1 MASPNARYFTKGAR
15 YAERAAWIMT
25 AAGVIVMLAGVAAL
39 PEEVPTH
46 WGIDGRPDAWGPPAT
61 YLLLPGI
68 LAFCNAVMS
77 LVVRRLDPETWSRPD
92 RLREEDKPRWWQ
104 TSVSVATGCEAV
116 LGGWLLVDSLLTVL
130 QLSELMLPSVL
141 ALLAALAAV
150 IAVPLV
156 RWRRYVQGG
165 GSRT

>member
-46 WGIDGRPDAWGPPAT
+46 WGSTAA
-61 YLLLPGI
+61 
-68 LAFCNAVMS
+68 
-77 LVVRRLDPETWSRPD
+77 RRLGVSRDLPAASGHTGVLQRGHEPCRAPPRSRNVEPSRSSARGRTSLGGGRRAC
-92 RLREEDKPRWWQ
+92 RLRQ
-104 TSVSVATGCEAV
+104 GCEAV

>member
-1 MASPNARYFTKGAR
+1 MDHDGCGRDRHAGGRRG
-15 YAERAAWIMT
+15 
-25 AAGVIVMLAGVAAL
+25 AAGRGSYAL
-39 PEEVPTH
+39 
-46 WGIDGRPDAWGPPAT
+46 GDRRRPDAWGSPAT

-150 IAVPLV
+150 IAVPPGQVAPL
-156 RWRRYVQGG
+156 RAGRRIADVAARGHDRVVAKLRAG
-165 GSRT
+165 C